1 MYDKEKMNK
10 MDKKLIIIGIAALLL
25 AVGFSGCEQQSIEKE
40 EPESSTV
47 TINANPSAGIIPLT
61 VSFTSS
67 CDDTDSKI
75 ISYHWDFGDGNTST
89 ETNPTHTFQN
99 YGTYTVILT
108 TTDGNTTNSD
118 SISIHI
124 QTEDAQFRSWIKST
138 FSDIA
143 WHMEQ
148 RLNAHIDAI
157 GSGDYE
163 MHKYWAEREKK
174 QYEEALLEL
183 DDFKLSSS
191 CESIRDDLGL
201 AFENYIIA
209 MACYM
214 RGDRSTGG
222 YYEDIGTDYAE
233 EAARKL
239 G

>member
-1 MYDKEKMNK
+1 MNRHL
-10 MDKKLIIIGIAALLL
+10 LIVAVAVLLL
-25 AVGFSGCEQQSIEKE
+25 TVGLSGCGQQSMEKE
-40 EPESSTV
+40 EPESFTV
-47 TINANPSAGIIPLT
+47 TINANPSTGVIPLT

-67 CDDTDSKI
+67 YNGADTVI
-75 ISYHWDFGDGNTST
+75 FYYWDFGDDHTSN
-89 ETNPTHTFQN
+89 ETNPAHTFQT
-99 YGTYTVILT
+99 YGTYIVTLTV
-108 TTDGNTTNSD
+108 TDGDTTNSD
-118 SISIHI
+118 SISIHV

-143 WHMEQ
+143 WYMEQ

-157 GSGDYE
+157 WSGDYE

-174 QYEEALLEL
+174 QHEEALLEL

-191 CESIRDDLGL
+191 CESIRNDLGL

-214 RGDRSTGG
+214 RGDRDTGG
-222 YYEDIGTDYAE
+222 YYEDIGTDYVE